1 MMRLQNKENVLG
13 RNPRRGATMVEF
25 ALFFMLFLVVAVAL
39 MELGRGVW
47 TYTTVAHAARQGARY
62 AQVHGSL
69 YPLGNGDTSIEQV
82 VKNNAVGLDPQE
94 VTVSASWE
102 SWDPVNSVW
111 IQDNVNAQGSIVK
124 VQVSYPFR
132 LVTGPLI
139 LSQNTMQLR
148 STSRMIVA
156 N

>member
-1 MMRLQNKENVLG
+1 MTRANQRGKTPA
-13 RNPRRGATMVEF
+13 RNGRRGATIVEF

-69 YPLGNGDTSIEQV
+69 YPIANGDSSIEQV
-82 VKNNAVGLDPQE
+82 VRTNAVGLDPQD
-94 VTVSASWE
+94 VTVTTSWE
-102 SWDPVNSVW
+102 SWDAANGVW
-111 IQDNVNAQGSIVK
+111 IQDNVNAQGSIVR

-132 LVTGPLI
+132 LVTGPLVLAQDTI
-139 LSQNTMQLR
+139 QLR

>member
-1 MMRLQNKENVLG
+1 
-13 RNPRRGATMVEF
+13 VEF
-25 ALFFMLFLVVAVAL
+25 SLFFILFLVVAVSL

-69 YPLGNGDTSIEQV
+69 YPIANGDSSIDQV
-82 VKNNAVGLDPQE
+82 VRTNAVGLDAQDVA
-94 VTVSASWE
+94 VTTSWE
-102 SWDPVNSVW
+102 SWDATNGVW
-111 IQDNVNAQGSIVK
+111 IQDNVNAKGSIVR

-132 LVTGPLI
+132 LVTGSLI
-139 LSQNTMQLR
+139 LAQNTIQLR

>member
-1 MMRLQNKENVLG
+1 MTRADQKGKIPVKDA
-13 RNPRRGATMVEF
+13 RRGATMVEF

-69 YPLGNGDTSIEQV
+69 YPITNGDSSIEQV

-94 VTVSASWE
+94 VAVTASWE

-111 IQDNVNAQGSIVK
+111 VQDNVNAQGSIVK

-132 LVTGPLI
+132 LVTGPLV
-139 LSQNTMQLR
+139 LSQNTIQLR